1 MSETQRDP
9 QKEMGEVAQDAIAET
24 VFTLRDEI
32 REISATLGQ
41 FFGGLKS
48 EAVTLNPEAD
58 KGEMI
63 ANAMLAYRHLEDATM
78 RLGKVL
84 QAKNGGV
91 SILTR

>member
-9 QKEMGEVAQDAIAET
+9 QKEMGEVAQDAVAET
-24 VFTLRDEI
+24 IFTLRDEI
-32 REISATLGQ
+32 RSTTQKLSEFVGL
-41 FFGGLKS
+41 LKS
-48 EAVTLNPEAD
+48 APPSDEEANV
-58 KGEMI
+58 GEMI

-78 RLGKVL
+78 RLGKVM